1 MKPALLRWGSVAVL
15 LAATAGA
22 GVASGAAAS
31 GGFPPSIYPPPVHGR
46 GAVSPCPNPE
56 GLDPFTPSVTSAAVE
71 SANRFL
77 QVSEAIDLHDSDRA
91 WWPQVRAMWRRR
103 GTPAKGLENQV
114 VDGSE
119 PLDSSGYAVIAR
131 FSCGQS
137 LVSKSLQVTIGPR
150 HMRCDACR
158 SQLWF
163 VDRRGHA
170 LLYYV
175 Y

>member
-1 MKPALLRWGSVAVL
+1 
-15 LAATAGA
+15 
-22 GVASGAAAS
+22 
-31 GGFPPSIYPPPVHGR
+31 
-46 GAVSPCPNPE
+46 
-56 GLDPFTPSVTSAAVE
+56 
-71 SANRFL
+71 
-77 QVSEAIDLHDSDRA
+77 
-91 WWPQVRAMWRRR
+91 MWRRR
-103 GTPAKGLENQV
+103 GQLAKGLENQV

-119 PLDSSGYAVIAR
+119 PLDRSGYAVIAK

-150 HMRCDACR
+150 RARCDACR
-158 SQLWF
+158 SQMWF

>member
-1 MKPALLRWGSVAVL
+1 MRPALLRWGAVAVL
-15 LAATAGA
+15 IAAAAAA

-31 GGFPPSIYPPPVHGR
+31 SGPPSIYPAPVHSR
-46 GAVSPCPNPE
+46 GAVSPCPSPE
-56 GLDPFTPSVTSAAVE
+56 GLDRFTPQATSAAVE
-71 SANRFL
+71 SASRHG
-77 QVSEAIDLHDSDRA
+77 QVSEAVDLGASDLA
-91 WWPQVRAMWRRR
+91 WWPQVRRMWRT
-103 GTPAKGLENQV
+103 GKSAKGLANQV

-119 PLDSSGYAVIAR
+119 PLDRSGYAVIVNA
-131 FSCGQS
+131 SCGRS

-150 HMRCDACR
+150 HMRCAACR

-163 VDRRGHA
+163 VNRRGHA

>member
-1 MKPALLRWGSVAVL
+1 MKPHCLRRWSVGVL
-15 LAATAGA
+15 LAATTGF
-22 GVASGAAAS
+22 GVASAAAAS
-31 GGFPPSIYPPPVHGR
+31 GGFPSSVFPPPVHGR
-46 GAVSPCPNPE
+46 GAVSRCPNPE
-56 GLDPFTPSVTSAAVE
+56 GLVAFTPSVTSAAVA
-71 SANRFL
+71 SARRYDRI
-77 QVSEAIDLHDSDRA
+77 SETADLRASDRA
-91 WWPQVRAMWRRR
+91 WWPQIRTMWRA
-103 GTPAKGLENQV
+103 AKPETGIENQV
-114 VDGSE
+114 VEGSE
-119 PLDSSGYAVIAR
+119 RLGESDYSVIAR

-137 LVSKSLQVTIGPR
+137 LVSKSLQVAVGPR